1 MGVDCSQNSS
11 HLEIMLRISVLTL
24 ATTLLLTVPVLAKGK
39 KPKPAETG
47 ATMMYHAP
55 VDGAAIDSL
64 NRFKTC
70 KEANRAGVSNIPVP
84 PGYTPPGW
92 NHSADRDRDGVACEK
107 R

>member
-1 MGVDCSQNSS
+1 
-11 HLEIMLRISVLTL
+11 MLRISVLTI
-24 ATTLLLTVPVLAKGK
+24 ATTLLLTAPVLAKSK

-55 VDGAAIDSL
+55 VNGATIDSL

-70 KEANRAGVSNIPVP
+70 KEANRAGVSNVPVP